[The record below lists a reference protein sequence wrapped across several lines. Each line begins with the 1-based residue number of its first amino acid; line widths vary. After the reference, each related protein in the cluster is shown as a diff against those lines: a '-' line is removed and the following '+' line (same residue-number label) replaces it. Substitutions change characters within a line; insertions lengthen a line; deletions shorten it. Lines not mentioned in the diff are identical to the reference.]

1 LLPNFAGRRLQGNAG
16 GGTRRSHPVTGKHSR
31 SKYLLKGIGFE
42 SGGLAAAHSIHNG
55 FTAIEA
61 CRRLYHGEKV
71 AFGTITQ
78 LIRKT
83 QFYPRLEAPRILSP

>member
-1 LLPNFAGRRLQGNAG
+1 MLAVEQGV
-16 GGTRRSHPVTGKHSR
+16 VTPSLENVVEANT
-31 SKYLLKGIGFE
+31 YLSGIGFE

-61 CRRLYHGEKV
+61 CRRLYHGKKV
-71 AFGTITQ
+71 AFGTIAQ